1 MNLPLLTAT
10 VLLDFPTPNG
20 ESHPYTVGDVHP
32 DELPDLIEDLT
43 SGKGF
48 VWLEDGEDLVV
59 VRATRVREI
68 RVRGG
73 VLR

>member
-1 MNLPLLTAT
+1 MKLPLLTAT
-10 VLLDFPTPNG
+10 VLLDFPAANG
-20 ESHPYTVGDVHP
+20 ESHPYTVSDVHP

-43 SGKGF
+43 GGKGF

-68 RVRGG
+68 RVHGG